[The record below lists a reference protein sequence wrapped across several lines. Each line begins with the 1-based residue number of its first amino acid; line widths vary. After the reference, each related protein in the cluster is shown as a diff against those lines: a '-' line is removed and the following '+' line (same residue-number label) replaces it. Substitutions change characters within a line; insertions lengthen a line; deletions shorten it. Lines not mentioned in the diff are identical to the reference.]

1 LNTEHASDRSRLAG
15 VVRATGFDGWP
26 AAIRAEFVA
35 NSRNRTVGSTL
46 LSTDGRVRVW
56 NIHLEP
62 GERLGAHRHDLDY
75 FWTAL
80 TAGHSLQH
88 VDDGST
94 RLVTYAAGDTC
105 HFEFGPGEHLVHD
118 LENVGTGPLSFV
130 TVEFLPAVAGPT
142 GPTRSP
148 ATGGPA

>member
-1 LNTEHASDRSRLAG
+1 MTTEHATDRSRLAG
-15 VVRATGFDGWP
+15 VVHATGFDGWP
-26 AAIRAEFVA
+26 AAIRAEFVD
-35 NSRNRTVGSTL
+35 NSRNTTVGSRL

-94 RLVTYAAGDTC
+94 RLVTYDAGDTC
-105 HFEFGPGEHLVHD
+105 HFHFGPGEHLVHD
-118 LENVGTGPLSFV
+118 LENVGAGPLSFV
-130 TVEFLPAVAGPT
+130 TVEFLPAASGPID
-142 GPTRSP
+142 PTLP
-148 ATGGPA
+148 AATGGPA